1 MFKKY
6 FFLFLVLFSHG
17 MVLSQ
22 EGVEEVKK
30 GEWSTKKKV
39 LVGVAII
46 AVATASGVIIY
57 YGPAA
62 CIASIKATAVA
73 AKFKVVTLSAKA
85 MGATNAFTYEKGGET
100 VAMAIF
106 GKGATVNI
114 VLIGGRE
121 GVSATSFLARP
132 LIAAATGV
140 KGAILTAYTAPSP
153 ASISIALGTIARL
166 GTPSKFGPVF
176 ETSAGKVMVE
186 DLFVA
191 GVSAACLL
199 GATVKGTVD
208 TFNYLSDKDN
218 CKAVPSIC
226 SVEEQRLKILEIAQ
240 MQSLAER
247 LKAPAR

>member
-6 FFLFLVLFSHG
+6 FFLFLIIFSHG

-22 EGVEEVKK
+22 GGVEEVKK
-30 GEWSTKKKV
+30 SEWSTKKKV
-39 LVGVAII
+39 LVGVSVV

-73 AKFKVVTLSAKA
+73 AKLKVVTLSAKA
-85 MGATNAFTYEKGGET
+85 MGAIQVAT
-100 VAMAIF
+100 VTEGASAGNLVIF
-106 GKGATVNI
+106 GKGGTIEV
-114 VLIGGRE
+114 VGRG
-121 GVSATSFLARP
+121 GVSATRFIARP
-132 LIAAATGV
+132 IVSAAMNVKTSVLAAYKAPSLAATTI
-140 KGAILTAYTAPSP
+140 AI
-153 ASISIALGTIARL
+153 GNIARL
-166 GTPSKFGPVF
+166 GTQSKFDPVF
-176 ETSAGKVMVE
+176 ETSAGKVMIE

-208 TFNYLSDKDN
+208 TFNDLSDRDD
-218 CKAVPSIC
+218 CKEVPSIC
-226 SVEEQRLKILEIAQ
+226 SVEEQRLKSLEMAQ

-247 LKAPAR
+247 LKASVR